1 MEQEIARYKEKY
13 EKGQKI
19 SSGLIGTV
27 IAFNERGKKKT
38 GAGDGAYPLLTLAP
52 LRTLFSFR
60 FITLA
65 HTQLENEEDFDN
77 CLRLMLKRG
86 TDFLAKLGKMM
97 VLHSW

>member
-1 MEQEIARYKEKY
+1 M
-13 EKGQKI
+13 
-19 SSGLIGTV
+19 

-38 GAGDGAYPLLTLAP
+38 GAGDGAYPVLTLAP